1 MGGESMSDK
10 SYDPYGRWRGKTV
23 AFRMSE
29 EEAELLD
36 VKVRCSGLT
45 KQDYLV
51 NRLLGWEIKVDG
63 NPKVYKALKDEM
75 KAIYE
80 ELLRIEA
87 GQIMDDDL
95 LEVIRIVAVTLEG
108 MKEECEWN

>member
-1 MGGESMSDK
+1 MSDK
-10 SYDPYGRWRGKTV
+10 VYDPYGRWRGRTV

-36 VKVRCSGLT
+36 AKVRCSGLA

-51 NRLLGWEIKVDG
+51 RRLLGWEIKVYG

-75 KAIYE
+75 AAIRDELKQLAEGE
-80 ELLRIEA
+80 EISPY
-87 GQIMDDDL
+87 L
-95 LEVIRIVAVTLEG
+95 LEVIRFMTSVMDG
-108 MKEECEWN
+108 MKEESDWR